1 VKILAL
7 WLAVLGVAVG
17 QAPAPVPV
25 SPGHRGQVKFGGL
38 PVPGATV
45 TASQGE
51 KKVTAI
57 TDQQGAYS
65 FPNLTAGAWTLQV
78 EMLCFVT
85 IKREVSVATN
95 ASSTEEWSLVL
106 LPLEEIQK
114 VAGPAMP
121 PVVAAA
127 APVPT
132 PAATPNVV
140 PIPKNRKNIPPAPP
154 ANPPGGFQR
163 ADLKQTAPS
172 VPEEPANNS
181 TDEATPAAAF
191 GAADGFLVN
200 GSVNNGA
207 ASPFGQSAAFGN
219 SRNRGRGLYNGSL
232 GMVMDNSILDA
243 QSFSLT
249 GQDTPKPGYNH
260 FQGLLAFGGP
270 VRFPGYH
277 PQRPPNFSVNYQ
289 WVRNLNASTQST
301 SMPTAA
307 MRGGDLSQTL
317 NPLGQPLRFLDPST
331 GLPFPGNVIP
341 DARISPQAKA
351 LLRLYPLPN
360 FNAGARYNYQI
371 PITGITHQDN
381 LQSRINH
388 FISMKNQIFGTFAWQ
403 STRADNHNIFGFLDK
418 THSSGINTAIN
429 WSHRFGM
436 RMFTTFGVQYSRM
449 STEETPFF
457 ANRENV
463 SGLAGITGN
472 NQESLN
478 WGPPRLSFSSGL
490 AALSDGLPSRNRQQT
505 VGLSYSHYWNHGSHN
520 FKFGGDYRRQ
530 QFNYLSQQ
538 NPRGAFTFN
547 GAATRLTAN
556 GVPVPGSGSD
566 FAGFLLGI
574 PDTSSLAFGNADKY
588 FRSSTSDAYIN
599 DDWRINASL
608 TLNIGLRWEY
618 GSPITEKYGR
628 LVNLDIA
635 PGYASVAP
643 VVAANPTGTLT
654 RRKYPGSLVHPDR
667 NGIEPRVGL
676 AWRPIPASSLIV
688 RAGYG
693 VTLDTSVY
701 QNIATQ
707 MAQQSPLSRS
717 LSVANS
723 LATPLTLANGF
734 ITSPT
739 ITPNTFA
746 IDPNFR
752 VGYAQSWTVSVQR
765 DLPRGLMMTASY
777 LGIKGTRAS
786 QQFLPN
792 TFPAGAVNPCPA
804 CPAGY
809 VYLTSNGNSIRNAG
823 SLQLRR
829 RLRNG
834 FTASL
839 QYTWSK
845 SIDNA
850 ALGGRGQGPSL
861 IAQNWLDLRAERA
874 LSNFDQ
880 RHLLNFQAQ
889 YSTGVGVGGGTLL
902 SGWRGALF
910 KDWTVTTGLTAGSG
924 LPATPMI
931 VAAVQG
937 TGVTGPLRPQ
947 YTGASVDTA
956 PAGLFLNPA
965 AYTTPPSGQ
974 WGNAGRNTIT
984 GPSQFTLNASLMRT
998 FRMSD
1003 RLNADLRV
1011 DATNV
1016 LNHVVFSSWVTNV
1029 SSSQFGLPAAANQMR
1044 RLQTSFRVRF

>member
-1 VKILAL
+1 MRILAL
-7 WLAVLGVAVG
+7 WLVVLGVASG
-17 QAPAPVPV
+17 QAPTPAP
-25 SPGHRGQVKFGGL
+25 SGAGHRGQVKFGGL

-45 TASQGE
+45 TANQAD
-51 KKVTAI
+51 KKFTAI

-65 FPNLTAGAWTLQV
+65 FPNVAAGVWTLQV
-78 EMLCFVT
+78 EMLCFAPQ
-85 IKREVSVATN
+85 KREVTVS
-95 ASSTEEWSLVL
+95 ASTPAAEEWNLTL

-114 VAGPAMP
+114 AAGPPMP
-121 PVVAAA
+121 TPPPVAAPAVVAAA
-127 APVPT
+127 QP
-132 PAATPNVV
+132 ATPLPTSKNKKNV
-140 PIPKNRKNIPPAPP
+140 PPAPP

-163 ADLKQTAPS
+163 ADLNQTSP
-172 VPEEPANNS
+172 VTPDEPGNNTS
-181 TDEATPAAAF
+181 TDEATPATAF

-219 SRNRGRGLYNGSL
+219 FRNKGRGLYNGSV
-232 GMVMDNSILDA
+232 GMIMGNSALDA

-249 GQDTPKPGYNH
+249 GQETPKPGYNH
-260 FQGLLAFGGP
+260 FQGLFAFGGP
-270 VRFPGYH
+270 VRFPGLSR
-277 PQRPPNFSVNYQ
+277 QRPPNFSVNYQ
-289 WVRNLNASTQST
+289 WTRNLNATTQST
-301 SMPTAA
+301 LMPSAA
-307 MRGGDLSQTL
+307 MRGGDLSQTF
-317 NPLGQPLRFLDPST
+317 NPQGQPLRFLDPTT

-351 LLRLYPLPN
+351 LLRFYPLPN
-360 FNAGARYNYQI
+360 FDTGARYNYQV
-371 PITGITHQDN
+371 PITGNTHQDN
-381 LQSRINH
+381 LQTRINH
-388 FISMKNQIFGTFAWQ
+388 FINMKNQIMGSFAWQ
-403 STRADNHNIFGFLDK
+403 STRADNQNFFRFLD
-418 THSSGINTAIN
+418 TTNSSGINTAIN

-436 RMFTTFGVQYSRM
+436 RMFTTFGVQYSRS
-449 STEETPFF
+449 STEEKPFF

-472 NQESLN
+472 NQDPLN
-478 WGPPRLSFSSGL
+478 WGPPRLSFSSGI
-490 AALSDGLPSRNRQQT
+490 ASLSDGLPSRNRQQT
-505 VGLSYSHYWNHGSHN
+505 AGLTYSHYWNIGSHN
-520 FKFGGDYRRQ
+520 IKFGGDYRRQ

-538 NPRGAFTFN
+538 NPRGAFTFT
-547 GAATRLTAN
+547 GAAT
-556 GVPVPGSGSD
+556 SGSD

-588 FRSSTSDAYIN
+588 FRATTSDAYIT
-599 DDWRINASL
+599 DDWRINASF

-635 PGYASVAP
+635 PGYTAVAP
-643 VVAANPTGTLT
+643 VVAATPNGSLTG
-654 RRKYPGSLVHPDR
+654 RKYPDSLVFPDR
-667 NGIEPRVGL
+667 NGIAPRVGI

-693 VTLDTSVY
+693 VTYDTSVY
-701 QNIATQ
+701 QNIAMQ

-717 LSVANS
+717 LSVANTAAS
-723 LATPLTLANGF
+723 PLTLANGF
-734 ITSPT
+734 VTSPT
-739 ITPNTFA
+739 TTANTFA

-752 VGYAQSWTVSVQR
+752 VGSAQTWTASVQR

-777 LGIKGTRAS
+777 LGIKGTRSA

-792 TFPAGAVNPCPA
+792 TFPIGAANPCPT

-809 VYLTSNGNSIRNAG
+809 VFLTSNGNSTRNAG

-839 QYTWSK
+839 LYTWSK

-850 ALGGRGQGPSL
+850 ALGGRGQGPVF
-861 IAQNWLDLRAERA
+861 IAQNWLDLRAERG
-874 LSNFDQ
+874 LSSFDQ

-889 YSTGVGVGGGTLL
+889 YSTGVGVAGGSLVG
-902 SGWRGALF
+902 GWRGALL
-910 KDWTVTTGLTAGSG
+910 KDWTITTNITAGSG
-924 LPATPMI
+924 LPATPTI

-937 TGVTGPLRPQ
+937 TGITGPLRPH
-947 YTGASVDTA
+947 YTGLDVNAA
-956 PAGLFLNPA
+956 PSGLFLNPA

-974 WGNAGRNTIT
+974 WGNAGRNSIT

-998 FRMSD
+998 FRMGD
-1003 RLNADLRV
+1003 RLNADLRI
-1011 DATNV
+1011 DSTNA
-1016 LNHVVFSSWVTNV
+1016 LNHVTYSSWVTNV
-1029 SSSQFGLPAAANQMR
+1029 SSGQFGLPASANQMR
-1044 RLQTSFRVRF
+1044 RLQTTLRVRF